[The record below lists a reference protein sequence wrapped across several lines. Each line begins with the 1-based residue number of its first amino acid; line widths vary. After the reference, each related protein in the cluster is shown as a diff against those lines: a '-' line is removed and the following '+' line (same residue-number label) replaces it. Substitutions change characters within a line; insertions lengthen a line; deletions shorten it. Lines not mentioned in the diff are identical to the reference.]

1 MKKLWHGKEGE
12 RTTGQGLQEAMTW
25 TNFKR
30 AMDASSAASGVG
42 ADGFNAY
49 TLRHATTA
57 IQEEYWRL
65 LVNMI
70 QTNEYPAE
78 YKRWIAMLAVKS
90 ADEDPKDISRRRDL
104 WVVCHGQKIIMRML
118 NREYETAARNSVPLS
133 QAGYARDRNAPEQAL
148 VMRLAQVQ
156 NQVEQGVM
164 CTGMLDL
171 GQFFMSCVRD
181 VQWE

>member
-1 MKKLWHGKEGE
+1 
-12 RTTGQGLQEAMTW
+12 
-25 TNFKR
+25 
-30 AMDASSAASGVG
+30 
-42 ADGFNAY
+42 
-49 TLRHATTA
+49 
-57 IQEEYWRL
+57 
-65 LVNMI
+65 MI
-70 QTNEYPAE
+70 HTNEYPAE

-104 WVVCHGQKIIMRML
+104 WVVCHGQKIVMRML

-148 VMRLAQVQ
+148 VMRLAQAQ
-156 NQVEQGVM
+156 NQVEQGIM

-181 VQWE
+181 VQWECERWTGVDPGVTRVRKHGQYSNYTKQHRMEYWRGTNEDRYGQRWQPEQDTQ